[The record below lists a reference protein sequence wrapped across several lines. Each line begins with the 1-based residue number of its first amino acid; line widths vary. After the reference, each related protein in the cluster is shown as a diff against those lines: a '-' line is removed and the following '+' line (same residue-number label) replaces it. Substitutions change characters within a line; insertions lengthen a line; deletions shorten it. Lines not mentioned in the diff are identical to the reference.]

1 MPKSTFFNL
10 PDEKRVK
17 IEAAALEEFRRH
29 SYQSSSIN
37 RIVSV
42 SDIPKGSFYQ
52 YFENK
57 KDLYMHIISIIA
69 EKKLEYMGPLL
80 QNPQNLDLFTLIREL
95 FRSGIEFGIS
105 NPEFL
110 EIGNRLMR
118 DQSSE
123 IYKELLHDNRS
134 RSDEIFKDL
143 LKEAQSKGEVRKDL
157 DISLAAYLLTSLN
170 STVMDYYI
178 SEHGDEGYS
187 IDILK
192 EVDKL
197 IGFIRYGIAERGEG
211 N

>member
-10 PDEKRVK
+10 PDEKRGK
-17 IEAAALEEFRRH
+17 IEAAALEEFRKH

-37 RIVSV
+37 RIVGV

-95 FRSGIEFGIS
+95 FRSGIEFGIN

-123 IYKELLHDNRS
+123 IYKEFLHDNRS
-134 RSDEIFKDL
+134 RSDEIFKVL
-143 LKEAQSKGEVRKDL
+143 IKEAQSKGEVRKDL
-157 DISLAAYLLTSLN
+157 DVSLAAYMLTSLN

-178 SEHGDEGYS
+178 REHGDEGYS

-197 IGFIRYGIAERGEG
+197 IGFIRYGFAERGEG